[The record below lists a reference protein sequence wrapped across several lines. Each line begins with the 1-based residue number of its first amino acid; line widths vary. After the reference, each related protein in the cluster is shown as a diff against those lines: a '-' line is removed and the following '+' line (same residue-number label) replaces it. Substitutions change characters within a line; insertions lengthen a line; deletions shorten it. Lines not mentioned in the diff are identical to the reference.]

1 MGSITTVLKHEAELF
16 IENFMIEGDFPKPIS
31 DEII

>member
-16 IENFMIEGDFPKPIS
+16 TENFMIEGDFLET
-31 DEII
+31 DF